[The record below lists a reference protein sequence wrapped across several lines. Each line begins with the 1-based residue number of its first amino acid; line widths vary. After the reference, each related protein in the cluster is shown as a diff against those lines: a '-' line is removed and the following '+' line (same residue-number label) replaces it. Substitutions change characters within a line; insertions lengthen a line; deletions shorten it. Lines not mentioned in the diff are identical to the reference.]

1 MRPFYKEAAFWTT
14 AVASIA
20 AVLGGIFSE
29 AEVELF
35 VSAAAIV
42 IAYLVQQGVVEKASI
57 AASMTYMDGYR
68 DALEVMNRKAA
79 SQQDAKD

>member
-1 MRPFYKEAAFWTT
+1 MRPFYNDAAFWTT
-14 AVASIA
+14 AVAAVA

-42 IAYLVQQGVVEKASI
+42 ITYLVQKGIVEKASI

-68 DALEVMNRKAA
+68 DAVEVMNRRA
-79 SQQDAKD
+79 AKDATD